1 MVLYKNALLLL
12 LSLNAF
18 SELIIPLPVC
28 PQHAHNAGK
37 LQQLSNKIDTDIANL
52 KTVFEQY
59 RNDVLKYAGGKMHIF
74 IICFVKTKNKGHC
87 CKHKTNLGVCWP

>member
-1 MVLYKNALLLL
+1 M
-12 LSLNAF
+12 
-18 SELIIPLPVC
+18 IQLPFC

-59 RNDVLKYAGGKMHIF
+59 RNDVLKYAGGKMHNIF
-74 IICFVKTKNKGHC
+74 IIYFVNTKNKEGHC
-87 CKHKTNLGVCWP
+87 CEHKINLGVCWPCLT